1 MSKTVAVL
9 SDEIL
14 EVKLEI
20 KEHEEEITELKKRK
34 EELERELIAEA
45 EKQQLKSGAGE
56 SSSFSIKEE
65 TVPQASDWD
74 AVWQFIKE
82 NDYFHMVQ
90 KRLSSTACRELWE
103 LGQQIP
109 GVNKYT
115 SHKVNVKGVD

>member
-1 MSKTVAVL
+1 MSRTVADL

-14 EVKLEI
+14 AI
-20 KEHEEEITELKKRK
+20 KNDIQMHEQEITELKKQK

-45 EKQQLKSGAGE
+45 EKQQLKSGAGT

-74 AVWQFIKE
+74 EVWKFIKE

-103 LGQQIP
+103 LGTTIP